1 MIDILYETSI
11 IVIDNNNVYVSWTDG
26 TPGNWGILLTTSI
39 NGGETF
45 DKPKTLVT
53 ILVNHG
59 NQTCFIAI
67 VYNYFLN
74 IATSHLL
81 ILYSK

>member
-1 MIDILYETSI
+1 VIDILYETSI

-59 NQTCFIAI
+59 NQT
-67 VYNYFLN
+67 
-74 IATSHLL
+74 LL
-81 ILYSK
+81 YCNSL